1 MKKFFNSTI
10 GFLRVLGLLEGT
22 SLIVLV
28 FIGVPVKRFLGDDT
42 IVKTVGMA
50 HGILFILFVFLTLL
64 VGQQQRWKIFQT
76 TWKVLLSCII
86 PFGTFYVDHKILKP
100 IHQAGN

>member
-1 MKKFFNSTI
+1 MKKYFNSTI

-28 FIGVPVKRFLGDDT
+28 FIGVPVKRFLGNDS

-50 HGILFILFVFLTLL
+50 HGILFLLFVFFALL
-64 VGQQQRWKIFQT
+64 VGQQLRWKMFQT
-76 TWKVLLSCII
+76 TWKVLLSCLI
-86 PFGTFYVDHKILKP
+86 PFGTFYVDRKILKP
-100 IHQAGN
+100 QHEAAA